1 MVMNDHWREWVPTG
15 RDVAGAWLFCVA
27 IAGLALALS
36 ADLHRGVPPAAT
48 IAASP
53 SPCPR
58 RLGSFCQGSV
68 EATATWAGAVPGLH
82 RLALPTPHG
91 DAARPG

>member
-1 MVMNDHWREWVPTG
+1 MNDRMPTG

-48 IAASP
+48 IAESLA
-53 SPCPR
+53 PCPPG
-58 RLGSFCQGSV
+58 LGSSCRGSV
-68 EATATWAGAVPGLH
+68 EDTATRAGAVPGLH
-82 RLALPTPHG
+82 RLALPALHR
-91 DAARPG
+91 DATRPG

>member
-1 MVMNDHWREWVPTG
+1 MNDRMPTG

-48 IAASP
+48 IAESRA
-53 SPCPR
+53 PCPP
-58 RLGSFCQGSV
+58 GSCRGSV
-68 EATATWAGAVPGLH
+68 EDTATRAGAVPGLH
-82 RLALPTPHG
+82 RLALPASHR
-91 DAARPG
+91 DATRPG

>member
-1 MVMNDHWREWVPTG
+1 MNDRMPTG
-15 RDVAGAWLFCVA
+15 RDVAGAWLLCVA

-48 IAASP
+48 IADSP
-53 SPCPR
+53 APCPP
-58 RLGSFCQGSV
+58 GSCRGSV
-68 EATATWAGAVPGLH
+68 EATAAPAGAVPGLH
-82 RLALPTPHG
+82 WLALPAPHR

>member
-1 MVMNDHWREWVPTG
+1 MNDRMPTG

-48 IAASP
+48 IAESLA
-53 SPCPR
+53 PCPP
-58 RLGSFCQGSV
+58 GSCRGSV
-68 EATATWAGAVPGLH
+68 EATATRAGAVPGLH
-82 RLALPTPHG
+82 RLALPAPDR

>member
-1 MVMNDHWREWVPTG
+1 MNDRMPTG

-36 ADLHRGVPPAAT
+36 ADLHRGVPLAAIIAETPA
-48 IAASP
+48 
-53 SPCPR
+53 PCPPGSC
-58 RLGSFCQGSV
+58 LGAV
-68 EATATWAGAVPGLH
+68 EDTATRAGAVPGLH
-82 RLALPTPHG
+82 RLALPAPHR

>member
-1 MVMNDHWREWVPTG
+1 MNYRMPTG

-48 IAASP
+48 IAESP
-53 SPCPR
+53 SPCPP
-58 RLGSFCQGSV
+58 GSCRGSV
-68 EATATWAGAVPGLH
+68 EDTATRAGAVPGLH
-82 RLALPTPHG
+82 RLALPALHR
-91 DAARPG
+91 DATRPG